1 MEFLSIFGWNFAE
14 LTKFE
19 KHSFQFYIQG
29 YLHLKWWQKKTPLGV
44 IHKLRSQIF
53 GPFEAPLPLL
63 L

>member
-29 YLHLKWWQKKTPLGV
+29 YLHLKMVTKENSHGGLSQTTFTDFWPFWSPPLM
-44 IHKLRSQIF
+44 L
-53 GPFEAPLPLL
+53 
-63 L
+63 